1 MRIESSNISGIA
13 VKILY
18 IEDASIYEE
27 IEDKNN
33 QKKNNISYIPTR
45 KLVFGLDFA
54 VDFFKKNKEK
64 LSELQNYYYYGQVD
78 SRKAIILAEL

>member
-18 IEDASIYEE
+18 IEDGSIYKE

-54 VDFFKKNKEK
+54 VDFFKQNKEK

-78 SRKAIILAEL
+78 SHKAIILAEL